1 MSEEDQK
8 REELI
13 NKVKGFFKSDSK
25 ENSESSEDL
34 DQKRDEL
41 LTTLKEKKNWIVYI
55 LLAIIIWVSSNV
67 RLQSVKNLID
77 TTTGKHVPMALDP
90 HLFLK
95 YAKYIVENGSLYV
108 HDATR
113 FVPEGISTIKYVFM
127 TYFIVYL
134 YKIMHFFNPA
144 VTIEYA
150 DIVYPVV
157 TFAGAMVFFFLLV
170 RKLFDDK
177 IALLATLFL
186 AIVPAFLYRTMAG
199 FSDHESLGI
208 MLMFMAMYFYVVGWQ
223 QKTTKR
229 SIIYGSLAGIFTG
242 LMGLAWGGWKF
253 LILIISIFILI
264 EYFFDKLETKDTY
277 QYIAWVVFFVL
288 ATTTWIPMFSLKDLF
303 GSFTTSIAFLVVF
316 MLLVDL
322 FIFKKD
328 LLKLKHKIQG
338 KIPLSVASFCISI
351 VLGLVLVSVALG
363 PTVFIEKSTEITD
376 SLLHPLGNDRWEL
389 TVAEQAQPY
398 FTSWVEQFGPSWFNL
413 PAYLLLFMI
422 GSILLF
428 FNMVKAHKQKFIMTI
443 VYILFLLGFVM
454 SRFSPSSTFNGV
466 NNISIFVY
474 LGSLVAFVLLAIYFY
489 FNAYYK
495 DKSEYHKILKWDKK
509 YIFVFVWFIIMIVA
523 ARGAARLLFI
533 FAPITALMASYA
545 IMQFFRMSLG
555 IKNVW
560 AKYSVIIVLL
570 LILVMPQNMIL
581 SGIPDGIIPTYY
593 NSIDAQAQG
602 SGPSYTPQWQQ
613 AGKWVRENVAEDAVF
628 GHWWDYGYWV
638 QNGFERATVLDG
650 TNKNR
655 FWNYLM
661 GRNVLTA
668 QSQTEALEVLKAH
681 ETTHFLI
688 VADEI
693 GKYTAY
699 SSIGSDKDHDR
710 YSWITTFSLNE
721 QATQETRNTTVF
733 MYQGGYVLDDDFIWE
748 GKAFPRTQ
756 GGVGAVFVPMKQ
768 LGEGQV
774 EIQQPTAALVQNG
787 QRTDVPLK
795 CIYFNGRMIN
805 FPGEGF
811 PGCLRIIPTLD
822 NNGQLKNAMGAGL
835 FVSGEGVKALW
846 TNLYVFE
853 QNNPDYDT
861 SAFKLIYGE
870 DGTYAPL
877 SLFRGRIVGPIKIWE
892 IEYPAGFVLSEEK
905 RAYYNGPN
913 SNLPDYFYDV
923 N

>member
-113 FVPEGISTIKYVFM
+113 FVPEGISTVKYVFM

-264 EYFFDKLETKDTY
+264 QYFFDKLETKDTY

>member
-13 NKVKGFFKSDSK
+13 NKVKGFFKNESK
-25 ENSESSEDL
+25 DNPEDL
-34 DQKRDEL
+34 DQKREEL
-41 LTTLKEKKNWIVYI
+41 LTTLKEKKNWIVYG
-55 LLAIIIWVSSNV
+55 LLAIIIWVTSYV
-67 RLQSVKNLID
+67 RLQSVKNLVD
-77 TTTGKHVPMALDP
+77 VTNGKYVPLALDP

-113 FVPEGISTIKYVFM
+113 FVPEGISTVKYVFM

-144 VTIEYA
+144 ITIEYA

-157 TFAGAMVFFFLLV
+157 TFAGAMIFFFLLV
-170 RKLFDDK
+170 RRLFEEK
-177 IALLATLFL
+177 IALLASLFL
-186 AIVPAFLYRTMAG
+186 AIVPAFLYRTTAG

-208 MLMFMAMYFYVVGWQ
+208 MLMFVAMYFYVIGWQ
-223 QKTTKR
+223 QKKTTKTVLF
-229 SIIYGSLAGIFTG
+229 GSLAGLFTG

-253 LILIISIFILI
+253 TILIISIFVLI
-264 EYFFDKLETKDTY
+264 EYFFDKIHVRDIY
-277 QYIAWVVFFVL
+277 QYLAWVVFFVL
-288 ATTTWIPMFSLKDLF
+288 ITTAWIPMFSLKELVR
-303 GSFTTSIAFLVVF
+303 SFTTSIAFLVAF

-328 LLKLKHKIQG
+328 LLKIKHKIQG
-338 KIPLSVASFCISI
+338 KVPLSVASFFISI
-351 VLGLVLVSVALG
+351 SLGVIIVFALLG
-363 PTVFIEKSTEITD
+363 PATFIEKSTEITN

-398 FTSWVEQFGPSWFNL
+398 FTSWVEQFGPNWFNL
-413 PAYLLLFMI
+413 PLYLILFMV

-428 FNMVKAHKQKFIMTI
+428 FDMVKAHKKKFIMTI

-454 SRFSPSSTFNGV
+454 SRHSPNNMFNGI
-466 NNISIFVY
+466 NTISIFVY
-474 LGSLVAFVLLAIYFY
+474 LGSLIAFTLLAVYFY
-489 FNAYYK
+489 FSAYYT
-495 DKSEYHKILKWDKK
+495 DKNEFHKILKWDKK

-523 ARGAARLLFI
+523 ARGAVRLFFV

-545 IMQFFRMSLG
+545 VMQFFRMALG
-555 IKNVW
+555 VKNKW
-560 AKYSVIIVLL
+560 TKYSVIAILL
-570 LILVMPQNMIL
+570 LIVVSPFSFPSQ
-581 SGIPDGIIPTYY
+581 GIIPNYY
-593 NSIDAQAQG
+593 NTIVAQASG

-613 AGKWVRENVAEDAVF
+613 AGKWVRENVPEDAVF

-668 QSQTEALEVLKAH
+668 QSQTEALEFLKAH
-681 ETTHFLI
+681 EATHFLI
-688 VADEI
+688 VSDEI

-733 MYQGGYVLDDDFIWE
+733 MYQGGYMLDDDFIWE
-748 GKAFPRTQ
+748 GKAFPRTKA
-756 GGVGAVFVPMKQ
+756 GVGAVFVSMKK
-768 LGEGQV
+768 LGDGQI
-774 EIQQPTAALVQNG
+774 EFEQPTAALMQNG

-795 CIYFNGRMIN
+795 CIYYNGRMMN
-805 FPGEGF
+805 FPGEGL
-811 PGCLRIIPTLD
+811 PGCFRIIPTLD
-822 NNGQLKNAMGAGL
+822 DGGQLKNGIGAGL
-835 FVSGEGVKALW
+835 FVSGEGVNALW

-892 IEYPAGFVLSEEK
+892 IEYPTGFTVDPEK
-905 RAYYNGPN
+905 VAYYNGAN
-913 SNLPDYFYDV
+913 ENLPDYFYDV